1 MVGRPAGC
9 FRINATETE
18 LRQIELLDKYL
29 DGANRIIFAN
39 PILQAFREQ
48 RTLPS
53 IRAFNEP
60 LHLSLR
66 KSRRN
71 HNLRITLAITFL
83 HSQGHEAKNSNR
95 AYLVR
100 FCPQERTP

>member
-1 MVGRPAGC
+1 MVGWPSGC
-9 FRINATETE
+9 FRLNTTEAK
-18 LRQIELLDKYL
+18 LRQIEFVDK
-29 DGANRIIFAN
+29 DVDRPNRIVLAN

-71 HNLRITLAITFL
+71 HNLRITPASTFL
-83 HSQGHEAKNSNR
+83 HSQGHQRRVTARLTN
-95 AYLVR
+95 VR
-100 FCPQERTP
+100 SAPVS